1 MRKYI
6 YTLITL
12 LLIPM
17 LVNAE
22 TLTYNIC
29 KSGCEYSSFDE
40 IRNHS
45 NGILNEVGE
54 EVFSTY
60 DVIINFKDSETYEEN
75 SFEYASVNSL
85 TINGN
90 NASIIT
96 NYFSFVLI
104 NKFTV
109 NNLNI
114 TTKWLV
120 FSGKFDESKIGNPEY
135 NEYKNSIININN
147 CSIKVTEGI
156 ELFSGVFN
164 ISNSSLNSINL
175 ITTLSDV
182 NMQNTS
188 LLPTRIYSGGA
199 DRSFYDTNIYLNI
212 NCLENDKKIVR
223 GLYTDENLDVLLT
236 KYPELDNFNGEV
248 DKYFLLEFPLK
259 EEHINNGITKTNNI
273 FIKQEISKAIKTNT
287 NISEFEGEFVNT
299 YEDSIGYDDIK
310 DLPIEWKSENESIA
324 KLDNG
329 VIIPVN
335 PGSVD
340 LVGTRGNDI
349 YTIHLTVE
357 KETIPEKIDKMTI
370 KVPITGSKIKAWVV
384 IISILLL
391 GIICVCVY
399 MLIKKRK

>member
-22 TLTYNIC
+22 TLEYNIC

-60 DVIINFKDSETYEEN
+60 DVIINFKDSETYEAEG
-75 SFEYASVNSL
+75 FGYGIVNSL

-90 NASIIT
+90 NANIT
-96 NYFSFVLI
+96 INSFEINLI
-104 NKFTV
+104 NKVTLDS
-109 NNLNI
+109 LNI
-114 TTKWLV
+114 KTKYFNIL
-120 FSGKFDESKIGNPEY
+120 GKYDDSRLGNPEY
-135 NEYKNSIININN
+135 NEYKNNVFNINN
-147 CSIKVTEGI
+147 CSINTNI
-156 ELFSGVFN
+156 LYFATGVFN
-164 ISNSSLNSINL
+164 ISNSSLNSFIAFNL
-175 ITTLSDV
+175 LCDV
-182 NMQNTS
+182 NIENNS
-188 LLPTRIYSGGA
+188 LSPIFAYIGG
-199 DRSFYDTNIYLNI
+199 DDSIWYDTNIYINI
-212 NCLENDKKIVR
+212 NDLEKNKKIVR
-223 GLYTDENLDVLLT
+223 TLYTEENMDVLLT
-236 KYPELDNFNGEV
+236 KYPELNESDGEL
-248 DKYFLLEFPLK
+248 DKYFFIEVPLT

-273 FIKQEISKAIKTNT
+273 FIKQEVSKIIKANT

-310 DLPIEWKSENESIA
+310 DLSIEWKSENQSIA

-335 PGSVD
+335 PGNVD

-370 KVPITGSKIKAWVV
+370 KVPITGSKVKAWVLIV
-384 IISILLL
+384 GGILL
-391 GIICVCVY
+391 GIIGICVY
-399 MLIKKRK
+399 MLIKRRK